1 MWVEIR
7 GKDGAA
13 LTIPAGVTLTMNN
26 ALRAQGA
33 DVSVLGTLVN
43 EGRVEIYWDDE
54 HKRLGSLC
62 IESGGRYDGEG
73 CIWVDAKENAEACL
87 VGFREQ
93 QPNLYNE
100 LMAGKE
106 VTDDGT
112 VFTRNHN
119 ADPVAA
125 FVKRAY
131 SLILDREADQ
141 GGLDYWVKGLN
152 DKTLKGGDI
161 VSQFMN
167 SDEYVL
173 ANHPNADAVT
183 AVYKTML
190 DRDPDA
196 SGLAYWVGLLDQ
208 LCSYNKIISGFC
220 DSPEFK
226 GVCEQYGIEPGTVAT
241 EPRDVNPNVTAF
253 VARFYECALNRK
265 FDNKGL
271 NYWVNVLLTK
281 EMTPYQAAH
290 EFVFSPEAVARQLD
304 DSEFV
309 TMLYNLY
316 MDREP
321 EAGGLTYWVGQLDN
335 NNVTREAVE
344 VGFAQSPEFQ
354 NIVKSYGL

>member
-1 MWVEIR
+1 MNKSMKKVLALVICLLMCLSLFPAGALAEEGIEESVPEETAQAVETAAVEA
-7 GKDGAA
+7 DGADLIA
-13 LTIPAGVTLTMNN
+13 EED
-26 ALRAQGA
+26 RAEEA
-33 DVSVLGTLVN
+33 DPDEIDVLIEEDPQIGEQPEEDVLVEDDADDVLPETVN
-43 EGRVEIYWDDE
+43 EPEEDE
-54 HKRLGSLC
+54 LRT
-62 IESGGRYDGEG
+62 ESGASDQVEG
-73 CIWVDAKENAEACL
+73 
-87 VGFREQ
+87 
-93 QPNLYNE
+93 
-100 LMAGKE
+100 
-106 VTDDGT
+106 
-112 VFTRNHN
+112 
-119 ADPVAA
+119 
-125 FVKRAY
+125 FVRRAY
-131 SLILDREADQ
+131 SLILGREADQ
-141 GGLDYWVKGLN
+141 SGLDYWVKGLN
-152 DKTLKGGDI
+152 DKTIKGGDI

-173 ANHPNADAVT
+173 ANHPNTDAVT

-226 GVCEQYGIEPGTVAT
+226 GICEQYGIEPGTVAT

-253 VARFYECALNRK
+253 VARFYECALGRK

-271 NYWVNVLLTK
+271 NYWADQLLSHAA
-281 EMTPYQAAH
+281 TPYEAAH
-290 EFVFSPEAVARQLD
+290 GFVFSEECVNRGLNNT
-304 DSEFV
+304 EFV

-335 NNVTREAVE
+335 NSVTREAVE